1 MNHSLRAIFQRIS
14 ELTNVTMLKTVATAV
29 QTNMTVV

>member
-14 ELTNVTMLKTVATAV
+14 VLINVMTLNTVATAV
-29 QTNMTVV
+29 HTNINVV

>member
-14 ELTNVTMLKTVATAV
+14 VFTNVMTLNAVTTTVH
-29 QTNMTVV
+29 TNISVV

>member
-14 ELTNVTMLKTVATAV
+14 VFTNVMILNTVATAV
-29 QTNMTVV
+29 HTNTSVV

>member
-14 ELTNVTMLKTVATAV
+14 VFTSVITLNTVATAV
-29 QTNMTVV
+29 HTNISVV